1 MFSEMKALIEVL
13 GEEGY
18 AAVTAVLIAVLILCL
33 LLLLYA
39 ITAYIF
45 SSLGMYT
52 IAKRRGILNPWLAW
66 VPIGNIWILGSLS
79 DQYQYVAKGKIRN
92 RCTLLLVLNILYYI
106 LYFGMEV
113 ALKFAPYGNSETDVS
128 VFIALL
134 GLAGVALLI
143 LIPFA
148 VVLSVFCYMAWYDLY
163 RSCNPDRAVTYL
175 VLSILLNVTMPF
187 FVFSCRNQDL
197 GMIPANQLPGDCAA
211 QADVV

>member
-18 AAVTAVLIAVLILCL
+18 AAMAAVLVAVLIICL

-45 SSLGMYT
+45 SSLGLYT
-52 IAKRRGILNPWLAW
+52 IARRRGILNPWLAW

-79 DQYQYVAKGKIRN
+79 DQYQHVAKGKIRN
-92 RCTLLLVLNILYYI
+92 RCTLLLVLNILYYL
-106 LYFGMEV
+106 LYIGMEI
-113 ALKFAPYGNSETDVS
+113 ALKFAPYGSSETDMP
-128 VFIALL
+128 VFIVLL
-134 GLAGVALLI
+134 GIGGIFLLI
-143 LIPFA
+143 LLPLA

-163 RSCNPDRAVTYL
+163 HSCNPDRAVTYL

-197 GMIPANQLPGDCAA
+197 GMIPVNQLPGDCAEGPN
-211 QADVV
+211 VI